1 MSSARFLAETW
12 GYFRNSSIISTWV
25 MSILRQQY
33 RLIPS
38 SSSTLMGLSPART
51 RRLNVSHLSAICL
64 PQVKH
69 LTGMI
74 ISFLSLYLYDFC
86 FLRRALG
93 PPNFLGSVTLWSP
106 AIITLSYARKVFL
119 NSLPFVHPAN
129 ARAIAMRAASAWAI
143 TPPPSM
149 LTLISTALDLSPA
162 INNGSSIFILAT
174 SGNM

>member
-1 MSSARFLAETW
+1 MSSALFLAETW

-33 RLIPS
+33 RRIPS

-74 ISFLSLYLYDFC
+74 ISCLLPVRFLFSSSC
-86 FLRRALG
+86 A
-93 PPNFLGSVTLWSP
+93 WP
-106 AIITLSYARKVFL
+106 AELFGFGYS
-119 NSLPFVHPAN
+119 
-129 ARAIAMRAASAWAI
+129 
-143 TPPPSM
+143 
-149 LTLISTALDLSPA
+149 LISSYHYSVECDEVLS
-162 INNGSSIFILAT
+162 
-174 SGNM
+174 

>member
-33 RLIPS
+33 RRIPS
-38 SSSTLMGLSPART
+38 SSSTLMGLSPALT

-74 ISFLSLYLYDFC
+74 ISFLPVRFLFSPSCTWPAELFRFGYSLIPSQHYPVEGDEVLSQ
-86 FLRRALG
+86 LAALCPRG
-93 PPNFLGSVTLWSP
+93 
-106 AIITLSYARKVFL
+106 K
-119 NSLPFVHPAN
+119 
-129 ARAIAMRAASAWAI
+129 
-143 TPPPSM
+143 
-149 LTLISTALDLSPA
+149 
-162 INNGSSIFILAT
+162 
-174 SGNM
+174 

>member
-12 GYFRNSSIISTWV
+12 GYFRHSSIISTWV

-33 RLIPS
+33 RLIPN

-74 ISFLSLYLYDFC
+74 IVSLTCTISVFFVVHLA
-86 FLRRALG
+86 RRTFWVRLLVDLQLAL
-93 PPNFLGSVTLWSP
+93 LC
-106 AIITLSYARKVFL
+106 R
-119 NSLPFVHPAN
+119 
-129 ARAIAMRAASAWAI
+129 RR
-143 TPPPSM
+143 
-149 LTLISTALDLSPA
+149 
-162 INNGSSIFILAT
+162 
-174 SGNM
+174 

>member
-1 MSSARFLAETW
+1 
-12 GYFRNSSIISTWV
+12 

-33 RLIPS
+33 RRIPS
-38 SSSTLMGLSPART
+38 SSSTLMGLSPALT
-51 RRLNVSHLSAICL
+51 LRLNVSHLSAICL

-74 ISFLSLYLYDFC
+74 IFFLPYLYDFC

-106 AIITLSYARKVFL
+106 AIMTLSYARKVFL

-129 ARAIAMRAASAWAI
+129 ARAIAIRAASAWAI

-149 LTLISTALDLSPA
+149 LTLISTPLDLSPA

-174 SGNM
+174 SGYM